1 MSTLLA
7 FLHHLAA
14 FTLVAALF
22 CQNVLF
28 PDRRVRKIDALYGAS
43 AGVLLVIGLA
53 RVFFFDKGA
62 AYYFGNLFFL
72 AKLATFIAV
81 GLLSIYPTV
90 MFRRASLTEVQ
101 SRRILVAL
109 RLQLAGV
116 AAILLFAALMAK
128 GIG

>member
-7 FLHHLAA
+7 FLHHVAA
-14 FTLVAALF
+14 FTLVSALVA
-22 CQNVLF
+22 QHIVF
-28 PDRRVRKIDALYGAS
+28 PDRRVRKIDAVYGAS
-43 AGVLLVIGLA
+43 AGALLVIGLL

-62 AYYFGNLFFL
+62 EYYFGNAFFI
-72 AKLATFIAV
+72 AKLATFIVV

-90 MFRRASLTEVQ
+90 MFRRPSLTDVQ
-101 SRRILVAL
+101 SRRIVIAL

-116 AAILLFAALMAK
+116 LAILLFAALMAK